1 MGFKPNYR
9 QQRAER
15 DRQARAKQAERLK
28 KLHEKSEQ
36 RKAEQD
42 GVTAPL
48 EKDQREF
55 SVDHPNHQ
63 TAVTRR
69 AGRVESTAR
78 PLDLGGAADLF
89 FANGAVGAGG
99 GGGGYRRFSS
109 AAEAI
114 RFAIEG
120 LPASRLLGVFMQVG
134 DTRFDAEGI
143 RLLYEHQD
151 YPLERSE
158 S

>member
-63 TAVTRR
+63 TDRDRST
-69 AGRVESTAR
+69 GQLESTAR
-78 PLDLGGAADLF
+78 HFDYAAAAELF
-89 FANGAVGAGG
+89 LAKRSVGARAGG
-99 GGGGYRRFSS
+99 VGYRRFSS
-109 AAEAI
+109 AAEPI
-114 RFAIEG
+114 RFAMEG